1 MTRITTPFAFAS
13 TAADVT
19 EGVDLT
25 GKRVVVTGGA
35 SGIGIETAR
44 TFATLG
50 AEVTL
55 AVRNTVAGKEV
66 AANIAAA
73 TRNQDVH
80 VAQLDLADRDTIHG
94 FVDQWTGPLDVLVNN
109 AGIMALPELQHT
121 ADGWGTAVR
130 DLPEAARLASVGQ
143 DA

>member
-1 MTRITTPFAFAS
+1 MSRITTPFTFAS

-25 GKRVVVTGGA
+25 GTRVVVTGGA

-66 AANIAAA
+66 AANIVAA
-73 TRNQDVH
+73 TRNKNVH
-80 VAQLDLADRDTIHG
+80 VGRLDLADRDTIYRSPTSG
-94 FVDQWTGPLDVLVNN
+94 
-109 AGIMALPELQHT
+109 AGRWMC
-121 ADGWGTAVR
+121 W
-130 DLPEAARLASVGQ
+130 
-143 DA
+143 